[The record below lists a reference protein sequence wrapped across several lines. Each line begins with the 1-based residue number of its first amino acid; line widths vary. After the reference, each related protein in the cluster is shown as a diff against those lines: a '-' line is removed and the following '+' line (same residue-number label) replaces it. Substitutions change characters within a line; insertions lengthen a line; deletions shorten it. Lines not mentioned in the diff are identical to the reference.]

1 MWPFIGWIVV
11 CATAVVPTGRWPTA
25 PLVLFPTE
33 AACQAAD
40 RAADALLA
48 DALRGTG
55 RTAPVD
61 LQCWCAG
68 VVQGR

>member
-1 MWPFIGWIVV
+1 MWPLIGWIIV
-11 CATAVVPTGRWPTA
+11 CATAVAPTGRWPAA

-33 AACQAAD
+33 AACKAANV
-40 RAADALLA
+40 AADALLA

-55 RTAPVD
+55 RTDPP
-61 LQCWCAG
+61 LTCWCAG

>member
-1 MWPFIGWIVV
+1 
-11 CATAVVPTGRWPTA
+11 VPTGRWPTA

-55 RTAPVD
+55 RTDPP
-61 LQCWCAG
+61 LTCWCAG